1 MKILLLVI
9 SSIFFIGCSF
19 KPSIPPDQ
27 TNINGYTV
35 PVMPDETVNNSTLD
49 GVDSD
54 GNGVRDDIDRYIA
67 ETYPDPVPHALAELD
82 ARSFLDVFK
91 DPENANEKKLYISS
105 IQYVVCQR
113 YVEDFYGK
121 KILKGFSFEN
131 FDPKMT
137 NTRARARAYGI
148 FNASMDGGISSSPPY
163 LMSPADC
170 PAEVNKALEKY
181 KKIE

>member
-1 MKILLLVI
+1 MKILLLII
-9 SSIFFIGCSF
+9 SSIFFMGCSF
-19 KPSIPPDQ
+19 KPSIPPNQ

-67 ETYPDPVPHALAELD
+67 ETYPDPVPHALAKLD

-91 DPENANEKKLYISS
+91 DPEHAYKKKLYVSS
-105 IQYVVCQR
+105 IKFIACER

-121 KILKGFSFEN
+121 KILKGFSFEDL
-131 FDPKMT
+131 DPKMT
-137 NTRARARAYGI
+137 NTRARAEAYGI
-148 FNASMDGGISSSPPY
+148 FNANMDGGTFGPPY
-163 LMSPADC
+163 TSTSKDC
-170 PAEVNKALEKY
+170 PAEVNKALENHKR
-181 KKIE
+181 IR